1 MAKTK
6 TSTVK
11 ARVWTFV
18 LYPED
23 SDTAELLE
31 YLCTDNVEGIRGIF
45 IKHDGEALKDE
56 HGQPLVDESGVPKV
70 AKDHFHVMVEFP
82 NPRTAKGVQKALC
95 FDLRELQECSEDMS
109 IDEKEHKARH
119 VEHVSDRVSMYQYF
133 LHWTFRCHKQGKQQY
148 AESDIQLLGN
158 ESGDFLLSCSYDREN
173 TARVLCADLINLN
186 AHSER
191 DLLKKCLDDESQ
203 VKFIMKNPYF
213 VSKFI
218 VGGSKNE

>member
-23 SDTAELLE
+23 SDTQELLE

-45 IKHDGEALKDE
+45 IMHDGEELKDE
-56 HGQPLVDESGVPKV
+56 HGKPLLDENGAPKV
-70 AKDHFHVMVEFP
+70 AKEHIHVMCEFP

-95 FDLRELQECSEDMS
+95 FDLRELETVSDDMA

-133 LHWTFRCHKQGKQQY
+133 LHWTFRCHKQGKKQY
-148 AESDIQLLGN
+148 SESDIQLLGN
-158 ESGDFLLSCSYDREN
+158 ESGDFLLSCSYDKEN
-173 TARVLCADLINLN
+173 TARVLCADLLN
-186 AHSER
+186 IKASSER
-191 DLLKKCLDDESQ
+191 DLLKQCLDDESQ

-218 VGGSKNE
+218 VGGTKK